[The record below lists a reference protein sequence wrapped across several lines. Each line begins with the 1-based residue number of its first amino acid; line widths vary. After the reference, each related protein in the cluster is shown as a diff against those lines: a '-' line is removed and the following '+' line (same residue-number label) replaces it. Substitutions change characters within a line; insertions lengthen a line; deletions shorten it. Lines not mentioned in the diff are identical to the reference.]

1 MMKTII
7 ECDAKIDECRRRLK
21 KAIKMAQELTK

>member
-1 MMKTII
+1 MLKTLI

-21 KAIKMAQELTK
+21 KAIRVAQELTK